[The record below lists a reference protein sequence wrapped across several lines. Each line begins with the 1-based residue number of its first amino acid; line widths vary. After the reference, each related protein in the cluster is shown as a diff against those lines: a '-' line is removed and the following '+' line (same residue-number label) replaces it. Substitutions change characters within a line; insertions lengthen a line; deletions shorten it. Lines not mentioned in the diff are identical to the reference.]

1 MTMHRR
7 TVLKAGA
14 ALASAAAFGVRAQ
27 DKPTLRFA
35 AVFSDKDIRADMIRM
50 LAKEVEGDFKLEPYY
65 NGTLFKQG
73 TELVALERDN
83 LEMGNIAPQD
93 FSKQMP
99 AWSILTSAYLFRDAN
114 HLTGFWSSALGA
126 DFKKQAEMVRVAEE
140 VRRSEDRPRR

>member
-1 MTMHRR
+1 MKRR
-7 TVLKAGA
+7 TILKAGA
-14 ALASAAAFGVRAQ
+14 ALAAVGIPLSFPARAQ

-50 LAKEVEGDFKLEPYY
+50 LAKDVEPDFKVEPFY

-99 AWSILTSAYLFRDAN
+99 AWSILTSAYLFRDAA
-114 HLTGFWSSALGA
+114 HLDAFWKG
-126 DFKKQAEMVRVAEE
+126 E
-140 VRRSEDRPRR
+140 